1 MKEILEL
8 IEYLAKRAGELAFAN
23 KELREENARL
33 LREIEGMR
41 PYFKAYADASATV
54 AKK

>member
-8 IEYLAKRAGELAFAN
+8 IEYLAKRSGELAFAN
-23 KELREENARL
+23 KELREENVRL

-41 PYFKAYADASATV
+41 PFVRAYEASEKAE
-54 AKK
+54 KK